1 MLAGA
6 VIGFGIS
13 TYETAVNGVDWAKDE
28 AHWLA
33 GAANDTYC
41 WLKHGVYPTSR
52 TDSSASMKKPA

>member
-41 WLKHGVYPTSR
+41 WLSKVNSIILI
-52 TDSSASMKKPA
+52 M